1 MSKDRIEYKTA
12 SFVLRLVALI
22 IDLLVGVII
31 AFIGYLGI
39 VLEYELIWKNLGLFD
54 ETAFLPITIVWG
66 IIGFGLYYV
75 LASSF
80 TDGQTVGKI
89 LIGIRVVTDNN
100 ESTKRGFRLHLKRLL
115 FIRGGTK
122 VVKEKDPEVKGL

>member
-75 LASSF
+75 LASSL

-89 LIGIRVVTDNN
+89 LIGIRVVTDTN
-100 ESTKRGFRLHLKRLL
+100 ESTKRAFKLHLKRLL
-115 FIRGGTK
+115 FIRGGTR